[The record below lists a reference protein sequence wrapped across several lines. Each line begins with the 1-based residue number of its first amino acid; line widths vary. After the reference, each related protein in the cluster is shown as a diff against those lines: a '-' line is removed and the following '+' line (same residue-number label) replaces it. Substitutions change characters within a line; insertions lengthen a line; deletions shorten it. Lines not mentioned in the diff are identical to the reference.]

1 MYKNCVFDLYGTL
14 IDINTDEWS
23 IELWEKMA
31 VYYGYKGAIYT
42 AEELNEEYGKLVEAE
57 KKAVHRRHKDYSVID
72 IKIDKVFKKL
82 YNQKGVKVTKAVVEQ
97 TCAVFR
103 CFSTKYIKLYD
114 GVTEVLDALK
124 ANGKKIYLLSNAQ
137 RSFTANEMDMLGL
150 TKYFDGICISSD
162 EECSKP
168 DSHYFEILF
177 DRYELLSEL
186 GSGAAGK
193 VYLARHLKLETYRA
207 IKCISKTRSMP
218 SSILSEAN
226 ILAKLRHPGIP
237 IVYDIEEDEAFY
249 YIIEEYVEGE
259 SLEKLLWNTSVSQ
272 EYMIQIGIQ
281 LCGIVSFLHSQ
292 KPFPVLHQ
300 DLKPSHI
307 IVCGNQVK
315 LIDFGIASYITSRG
329 KNYQNYGT
337 KGFAAP
343 EQYGEYELH
352 TASDI
357 YAIGAVFS
365 LYIKK
370 HSHKSSPAFRHIA
383 QKATRKNPNKRYKS
397 AGELQQALTRALKQK
412 GNRKEHLLKSI
423 SVVGAESGVGTTHIA
438 IALTSFFNAG
448 GANAL
453 YREIQSEKRE
463 KISNVVEQ
471 IGRSREA
478 ECEEDIVICRNFR
491 GSESIGSGEDT
502 LIFDYGAAVE
512 EACMEEAEITVLV
525 VNLSL
530 WKREASMKAWQT
542 LRCVPNLKIIC
553 NHSSPMEAREFA
565 AFIGREVYCYPRDT
579 MPFDGGREKEAFFT
593 QMLSKEGRR

>member
-1 MYKNCVFDLYGTL
+1 MWESGKINRFWNC
-14 IDINTDEWS
+14 II
-23 IELWEKMA
+23 
-31 VYYGYKGAIYT
+31 YYQ
-42 AEELNEEYGKLVEAE
+42 
-57 KKAVHRRHKDYSVID
+57 S
-72 IKIDKVFKKL
+72 
-82 YNQKGVKVTKAVVEQ
+82 
-97 TCAVFR
+97 
-103 CFSTKYIKLYD
+103 
-114 GVTEVLDALK
+114 
-124 ANGKKIYLLSNAQ
+124 
-137 RSFTANEMDMLGL
+137 
-150 TKYFDGICISSD
+150 
-162 EECSKP
+162 
-168 DSHYFEILF
+168 
-177 DRYELLSEL
+177 
-186 GSGAAGK
+186 
-193 VYLARHLKLETYRA
+193 
-207 IKCISKTRSMP
+207 
-218 SSILSEAN
+218 
-226 ILAKLRHPGIP
+226 
-237 IVYDIEEDEAFY
+237 
-249 YIIEEYVEGE
+249 
-259 SLEKLLWNTSVSQ
+259 W
-272 EYMIQIGIQ
+272 
-281 LCGIVSFLHSQ
+281 
-292 KPFPVLHQ
+292 
-300 DLKPSHI
+300 
-307 IVCGNQVK
+307 
-315 LIDFGIASYITSRG
+315 

-352 TASDI
+352 TVSDI
-357 YAIGAVFS
+357 YAIGAIFS

-397 AGELQQALTRALKQK
+397 AGELQQALTRALKQN

-553 NHSSPMEAREFA
+553 NHSSPMEARELQLSS
-565 AFIGREVYCYPRDT
+565 E
-579 MPFDGGREKEAFFT
+579 EKCTVIRGT
-593 QMLSKEGRR
+593 QCHLMVAEKRKHSSHKCFRKKGEDNKPWKKEKVSEYLVCSRAWV